1 MEDSNIKVVCRFRPL
16 NEKEKS
22 MSKDLCVNFLSDQT
36 VSINSSSQNIE
47 NHKFTFDVVF
57 PPTASQESIYEVS
70 AKPIVEAVMQG
81 FNGTIFAYGQ
91 TSSGKTFTMTGDLE
105 NYENMGIIPRMVSTV
120 FDTINYAESDIEF
133 TVKVGYCEIYLEKIK
148 DLLDTTKNNLKVHQ
162 DRTRGVYIEGLSEHY
177 VSSDQEVYE
186 IMKIGSDNRE
196 VASTNMNAGSSRS
209 HSIFIITVS
218 QINSNDYSGKVGK
231 LYLVDLAGS
240 EKVGK
245 TLAEG
250 KRLKEANNINKS
262 LTALGQVINSL
273 TDGKSIHVPYRDS
286 KLTRVLQDSLGGNSK
301 TSLIVTCSPSPYND
315 LETIS
320 TLRFGMRAKAIK
332 NKPKVNREYTLAELK
347 VSLSKAQEEIEKRDR
362 IITKLEESLK
372 NVGESLPELSFSYGP
387 LNNIDE
393 KFSLDEI
400 IAELN
405 EFKGRLSQEIEKNA
419 SLREKNSKINEELI
433 NTKASHTKS
442 LNLIQTLQDQT
453 AAAEAL
459 VKEQEGFLEKLV
471 LTKEN
476 LENSI
481 QSMTKEKIDLLK
493 TLSDQEI
500 QIKYLSQQLSM
511 KDSSSISNKN
521 KEILIQ
527 IEQEKENNKLLQT
540 KYADLEVRYDELCN
554 LAITNINNEQEKHL
568 NLSFQREK
576 AQ

>member
-148 DLLDTTKNNLKVHQ
+148 DLLDTTKNNLKVHE

-218 QINSNDYSGKVGK
+218 QINSNDYSGKVG
-231 LYLVDLAGS
+231 
-240 EKVGK
+240 
-245 TLAEG
+245 
-250 KRLKEANNINKS
+250 
-262 LTALGQVINSL
+262 
-273 TDGKSIHVPYRDS
+273 
-286 KLTRVLQDSLGGNSK
+286 
-301 TSLIVTCSPSPYND
+301 
-315 LETIS
+315 
-320 TLRFGMRAKAIK
+320 
-332 NKPKVNREYTLAELK
+332 
-347 VSLSKAQEEIEKRDR
+347 
-362 IITKLEESLK
+362 
-372 NVGESLPELSFSYGP
+372 
-387 LNNIDE
+387 
-393 KFSLDEI
+393 
-400 IAELN
+400 
-405 EFKGRLSQEIEKNA
+405 
-419 SLREKNSKINEELI
+419 
-433 NTKASHTKS
+433 
-442 LNLIQTLQDQT
+442 
-453 AAAEAL
+453 
-459 VKEQEGFLEKLV
+459 
-471 LTKEN
+471 
-476 LENSI
+476 
-481 QSMTKEKIDLLK
+481 
-493 TLSDQEI
+493 
-500 QIKYLSQQLSM
+500 
-511 KDSSSISNKN
+511 
-521 KEILIQ
+521 
-527 IEQEKENNKLLQT
+527 
-540 KYADLEVRYDELCN
+540 
-554 LAITNINNEQEKHL
+554 
-568 NLSFQREK
+568 
-576 AQ
+576 

>member
-105 NYENMGIIPRMVSTV
+105 NNENMGIIPRMVSTV

-148 DLLDTTKNNLKVHQ
+148 DLLDTTKNNLKVHE